1 MADENKTV
9 PTEEMTA
16 ENTETKD
23 ILQQAGEQALAAEAA
38 DAIMQKYDKESA
50 FRRLEG
56 FGQKLVFIICI
67 AWSCFQ
73 LYTGFFGTFP
83 STLQR
88 APHLAAGMCLVYLLY
103 PAFGKPGKTIPFYD
117 YILALACV
125 CCGAYH
131 IVNYKA
137 LLNRAGSFTRMDI
150 IVSVAAILLLLEAA
164 RRVAGMVVMGIGSV
178 FLLYALFG
186 HLIPRDL
193 FLFHAKFPFKRVV
206 CTEWLG
212 TEGILGSPIYVSST
226 FIFLF
231 LVFATF
237 LKASGVGDWMTGLAM
252 GAFGGQTGGP
262 AKAAVIASALQGT
275 VSGSSVANTVSTG
288 SITIPLMKKTGYR
301 PEFAG
306 AVEAAA
312 STGGQIMP
320 PIMGAAAFIMT
331 EYIGCTYGTIAL
343 AACVPALLYFT
354 GIFTNVHFE
363 ALKYGLTG
371 IPKEQRPVV
380 KELLKRGWYM
390 VFPIIVIVALLV
402 QGRSAMTAAIW
413 GIMACLLVW
422 IVEIVREEHRF
433 DVVQFMKMFIKGLE
447 DSARSAISVAVTCGC
462 AGIIVGVVTMTGLGL
477 KMANGIVALAGGS
490 LLLTMVFTML
500 CSILLGMGVP
510 TTANYI
516 IQATISAPALVA
528 LGVPT
533 IAAHMFVFYF
543 GIVADITPPVALAA
557 FAGSGIAGSNPMRT
571 GFNATRLGIAAYL
584 VPYMFVMNPVMV
596 LVNTGGWSTPVFLFM
611 VLKSIATAV
620 IGMMGIATG
629 VTGYFATHCNP
640 LERILLIVSGLLLV
654 DAGNIT
660 DIAGIAIFLAAY
672 FMNRR
677 HKKKAAST
685 TA

>member
-1 MADENKTV
+1 MSEEKKIPPVEAAEIDADEL
-9 PTEEMTA
+9 MA
-16 ENTETKD
+16 
-23 ILQQAGEQALAAEAA
+23 
-38 DAIMQKYDKESA
+38 KYDKESA
-50 FRRLEG
+50 YRRLEG
-56 FGQKLVFIICI
+56 FPAKLVFVICVL
-67 AWSCFQ
+67 WSAVQ
-73 LYTGFFGTFP
+73 LYTGLFGTFP

-88 APHLAAGMCLVYLLY
+88 APHLAAAMTLVYLLY
-103 PAFGKPGKTIPFYD
+103 PIGGKPGKSVPWYD
-117 YILALACV
+117 YALALACV

-131 IVNYKA
+131 VVFYED
-137 LLNRAGSFTRMDI
+137 LLLRAGSFTQLDI
-150 IVSVAAILLLLEAA
+150 IISCLAILLLLEAA
-164 RRVAGMVVMGIGSV
+164 RRVAGPIVTGLGCV
-178 FLLYALFG
+178 FLLYGFFG
-186 HLIPRDL
+186 HLIPRSM
-193 FLFHAKFPFKRVV
+193 FLFHAKFTFKRVV

-252 GAFGGQTGGP
+252 GACGGSVGGP

-331 EYIGCTYGTIAL
+331 EYTGLPYSSIAL

-363 ALKYGLTG
+363 ALKHGLLG

-390 VFPIIVIVALLV
+390 VLPIVVIVALLV
-402 QGRSAMTAAIW
+402 QGSSAMKAAIW
-413 GIMACLLVW
+413 GIFACLVVW
-422 IVEIVREEHRF
+422 IIEIVRTTHKF
-433 DVVQFMKMFIKGLE
+433 DVVQFLKMFIAGLE
-447 DSARSAISVAVTCGC
+447 QSARSAISVAVTCGC

-477 KMANGIVALAGGS
+477 KMANGIVALAHGS
-490 LLLTMVFTML
+490 LLLTMLLTML

-533 IAAHMFVFYF
+533 IAAHLFVFYF

-557 FAGSGIAGSNPMRT
+557 FAGSGIAGSNPMKT
-571 GFNATRLGIAAYL
+571 GLNATRLGIAAYL
-584 VPYMFVMNPVMV
+584 VPYMFVMNPVLV
-596 LVNTGGWSTPVFLFM
+596 FVNTGGWTVPVFVLM
-611 VLKSIATAV
+611 VAKAILTAV

-629 VTGYFATHCNP
+629 FTGYFRTNCKP
-640 LERILLIVSGLLLV
+640 WERIVLIISGLLLV
-654 DAGNIT
+654 DAGTMT
-660 DIAGIAIFLAAY
+660 DLIGIGLFLAIY
-672 FMNRR
+672 LVQRTR
-677 HKKKAAST
+677 SPKKAAL
-685 TA
+685 A